1 MTGDMFDIKG
11 SEDDRED
18 IKIVWESKEEVKA
31 ENKKQEVSD
40 KEVAKILKRQKNHPD
55 EEISKKKANAAEYRD
70 SKYELE
76 HVSKKYRMAST
87 STEKVKTAST
97 RSELGRTLFVSAPS
111 PVLLE
116 QPESAKLTRLDQH
129 LQFYR

>member
-1 MTGDMFDIKG
+1 MAFISGRKNTAVKG
-11 SEDDRED
+11 ALR
-18 IKIVWESKEEVKA
+18 
-31 ENKKQEVSD
+31 NKKQEVSD
-40 KEVAKILKRQKNHPD
+40 KEVAKILKRKKNHPD